1 MSPTRSCTTAT
12 IYRALHL
19 RPTAARTIPSL
30 MTGAA
35 TDLDIEIDIDID
47 MEMLI
52 VPSLRRSGFHDDH
65 ADHAD
70 HADDC
75 FLNDYFLDD
84 VLPHS
89 LSFLKKGPT
98 TDLRLGAAASA
109 VGTFSGC
116 STHNL

>member
-1 MSPTRSCTTAT
+1 MLRSN
-12 IYRALHL
+12 
-19 RPTAARTIPSL
+19 AAKQCCEAMMRSNDVVRLLFLPPS
-30 MTGAA
+30 
-35 TDLDIEIDIDID
+35 
-47 MEMLI
+47 LI

-65 ADHAD
+65 DDHAD

-75 FLNDYFLDD
+75 VLNDYFLDD

>member
-1 MSPTRSCTTAT
+1 MMRSHDVV
-12 IYRALHL
+12 RLL
-19 RPTAARTIPSL
+19 FLPPSL
-30 MTGAA
+30 PPS
-35 TDLDIEIDIDID
+35 
-47 MEMLI
+47 LI
-52 VPSLRRSGFHDDH
+52 VPSLRRSGFHD
-65 ADHAD
+65 DHAD

>member
-1 MSPTRSCTTAT
+1 MRL
-12 IYRALHL
+12 IL
-19 RPTAARTIPSL
+19 RLILRLRLIVVRLLFLPPS
-30 MTGAA
+30 
-35 TDLDIEIDIDID
+35 
-47 MEMLI
+47 LI
-52 VPSLRRSGFHDDH
+52 VPSLRRSGFHD
-65 ADHAD
+65 DHAD